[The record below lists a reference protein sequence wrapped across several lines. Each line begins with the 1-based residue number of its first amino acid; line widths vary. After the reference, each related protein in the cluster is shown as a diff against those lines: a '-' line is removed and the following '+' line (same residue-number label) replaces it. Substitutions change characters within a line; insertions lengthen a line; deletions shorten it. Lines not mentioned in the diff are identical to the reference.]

1 MTPPHKTK
9 GPVPFTMDSRL
20 VGTVRVSVNF
30 RSSSSLVWC
39 ILRQWRRM
47 LRLELKS

>member
-1 MTPPHKTK
+1 MFNILYKLL
-9 GPVPFTMDSRL
+9 PFTIESRL

-39 ILRQWRRM
+39 ILRQ
-47 LRLELKS
+47 